1 MALLTGTR
9 WAQPPCAGGWGSR
22 LGQFQGPAATA
33 VAAVPLANLSPTP
46 VSQPFLPPSLTHP
59 PTHPSACP
67 SACLSILTSV
77 HSSLPPCPPFPF
89 SLLYI
94 HLSTDLSIH
103 LSIHPPILPSISPP
117 THPSIHLSIH
127 LPILPSISP
136 STCPFFHLS
145 IHLPIHASRLSAHL
159 STLHKPVHLSLSSYS
174 SICHLPARL
183 SPVVKIFCPPT
194 LLLYA
199 VWLPVV
205 VHHLPVCP
213 SALPS
218 TCLAVLLT
226 DHLPCFIPH
235 LSDQSLGTHPS
246 VHLLAHPLCSVSAL
260 RKSHQG
266 LPCCSRV
273 MPQPIMWPQKPPA
286 PSPSPAC

>member
-9 WAQPPCAGGWGSR
+9 WVQLAPGGTRGGWGGR

-33 VAAVPLANLSPTP
+33 AAPVPLANLSPTP
-46 VSQPFLPPSLTHP
+46 ISQPFLPPSLTHP
-59 PTHPSACP
+59 PICLPICLPVHSHICPLFPPSMSTLPFLPPIHPSLHRP
-67 SACLSILTSV
+67 
-77 HSSLPPCPPFPF
+77 
-89 SLLYI
+89 
-94 HLSTDLSIH
+94 
-103 LSIHPPILPSISPP
+103 IHPSLHPP
-117 THPSIHLSIH
+117 AHSSIHLSIH
-127 LPILPSISP
+127 LPILPSVHPFTHPCISFVSSFVHP
-136 STCPFFHLS
+136 PQ
-145 IHLPIHASRLSAHL
+145 
-159 STLHKPVHLSLSSYS
+159 PVHLSLSSYS
-174 SICHLPARL
+174 SICHLPAHL

-194 LLLYA
+194 LLLYP

-205 VHHLPVCP
+205 AHHLPVCP

-235 LSDQSLGTHPS
+235 LSDQSLGAHPS
-246 VHLLAHPLCSVSAL
+246 VHLLVHPLCSVSAL

-266 LPCCSRV
+266 LPSCSRV

>member
-1 MALLTGTR
+1 MDAERDGAEQWLCLLAPGGR
-9 WAQPPCAGGWGSR
+9 SWHQVAPGGAGAAGWVSFR
-22 LGQFQGPAATA
+22 DLL
-33 VAAVPLANLSPTP
+33 PLQLPLFHWPTCLPLLSASPF
-46 VSQPFLPPSLTHP
+46 FLPPSP
-59 PTHPSACP
+59 IHPSAYP

-77 HSSLPPCPPFPF
+77 HSSLPPRPPFPF

-94 HLSTDLSIH
+94 HLSTHPPIH
-103 LSIHPPILPSISPP
+103 LSIHPPILPSVHPF
-117 THPSIHLSIH
+117 THPC
-127 LPILPSISP
+127 ISFVSSFVHP
-136 STCPFFHLS
+136 PQ
-145 IHLPIHASRLSAHL
+145 
-159 STLHKPVHLSLSSYS
+159 PVHLSLSSYS
-174 SICHLPARL
+174 SICHLPAHL

-194 LLLYA
+194 LLLYP

-205 VHHLPVCP
+205 AHHLPVCP

-235 LSDQSLGTHPS
+235 LSEQSLGAHPS
-246 VHLLAHPLCSVSAL
+246 VHLLVHPLCSVSAL

-266 LPCCSRV
+266 LPSCSRV